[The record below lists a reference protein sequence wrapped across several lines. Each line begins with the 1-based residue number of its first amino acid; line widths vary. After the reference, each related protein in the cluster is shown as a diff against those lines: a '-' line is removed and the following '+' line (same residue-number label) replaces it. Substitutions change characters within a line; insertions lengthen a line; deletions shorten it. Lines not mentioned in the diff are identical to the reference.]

1 MREELEIMQ
10 GKKKDH
16 RVGLVVDGYCVTR
29 GRRGSS
35 WNAHAVYGS
44 SMASSPEIRRPR
56 YRTIDGSPSTDRWFA
71 SLSTTKSSGS
81 LRSIGTKTSP
91 NNLPFSLSSWKEK
104 PAPSMSP
111 PDSKSQTTEDG
122 PDQYCALRLRTSPE
136 GNTRH
141 QEHAAHGRAD
151 FLQVASLVTW
161 LTQKV
166 SLIQGPP
173 GEFIHSY
180 FDISCC

>member
-35 WNAHAVYGS
+35 WNVHAVYGS
-44 SMASSPEIRRPR
+44 SMASSPGIRRPR
-56 YRTIDGSPSTDRWFA
+56 YRTIDGSPSTDGWLA

-91 NNLPFSLSSWKEK
+91 NSLPFSLSSWKEK
-104 PAPSMSP
+104 PAPSMSHP
-111 PDSKSQTTEDG
+111 IQNRKQRKMVQID
-122 PDQYCALRLRTSPE
+122 TSLFAYEPVLKAIQDIKNMPLTDE
-136 GNTRH
+136 LTFCR
-141 QEHAAHGRAD
+141 
-151 FLQVASLVTW
+151 W
-161 LTQKV
+161 LP
-166 SLIQGPP
+166 L
-173 GEFIHSY
+173 
-180 FDISCC
+180 